1 MNNKKILAS
10 MEAIVCYIIY
20 QEMKQDTATSSDE
33 KIDKIAEWLFEDW
46 KKTLNEILLFE
57 FEGREYLRKVFSTR
71 LQYKFD
77 ELPIGSKEYWKRQA
91 VKIIDLYKE
100 KKM

>member
-1 MNNKKILAS
+1 
-10 MEAIVCYIIY
+10 
-20 QEMKQDTATSSDE
+20 
-33 KIDKIAEWLFEDW
+33 
-46 KKTLNEILLFE
+46 LLFE

-91 VKIIDLYKE
+91 VKIVDLYKE